1 MISEPSAEEIT
12 SQNVLKLL
20 ENLSKKS
27 VKTAYCYERRKE
39 EIRYQDKLKQH
50 LLKRYN
56 LISFDEKGKKVET
69 QSSPSSS
76 LQKTVISELSVPEKK
91 QKKIRKSTFFK
102 RSLINDQI
110 EELTKRCTRK
120 IHTILKN
127 SQDSCDITRQS
138 SMEIMKR
145 MLVLADNNQ
154 IKLKSLFVTLVKTM
168 SSSSRNINCEEQLSD
183 FRHYLERLEGEKG
196 EDEEGS
202 KVTQITQIDTALC

>member
-56 LISFDEKGKKVET
+56 LICFDEKGKKVET

-76 LQKTVISELSVPEKK
+76 FQKTVISELSVPVKK
-91 QKKIRKSTFFK
+91 QKKIRKSTFSK